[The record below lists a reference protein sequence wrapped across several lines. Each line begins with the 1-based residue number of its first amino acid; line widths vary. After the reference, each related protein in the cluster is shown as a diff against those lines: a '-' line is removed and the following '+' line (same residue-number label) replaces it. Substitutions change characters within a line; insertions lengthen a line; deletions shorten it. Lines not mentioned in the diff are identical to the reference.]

1 MSDRDLGAWILPQP
15 KAKET
20 YVAIPKIR
28 KTIPFGYRQDE
39 TDPDLLQPIPT
50 ELEALELAKKHL
62 KQYSSR
68 QVAAWLTTTTGR
80 SISHVGLLKRIK
92 TERTHGRKS
101 TTYRNLARRLK
112 KALEQAERYEEKSK
126 RLGREDQT
134 GYFES
139 EQYSKLTEYIDSK
152 LARDSSSDT

>member
-1 MSDRDLGAWILPQP
+1 VSERDLGAWILPQP

-20 YVAIPKIR
+20 YVPIPKIR
-28 KTIPFGYRQDE
+28 RTIPFGYKQDE
-39 TDPDLLQPIPT
+39 ENPDLLQPIPT

-92 TERTHGRKS
+92 TERKHGFKS
-101 TTYRNLARRLK
+101 ATYRNLARRLQ

-126 RLGREDQT
+126 RLGREDPT

>member
-1 MSDRDLGAWILPQP
+1 VSDRDLGALILPQP

-20 YVAIPKIR
+20 YVPIPKIR

-39 TDPDLLQPIPT
+39 ENPDLLQPIPT

-80 SISHVGLLKRIK
+80 TISHVGLLKRIK
-92 TERTHGRKS
+92 TERKHGFKS
-101 TTYRNLARRLK
+101 ATYRNLATRLK

-126 RLGREDQT
+126 RLGREDPT

>member
-39 TDPDLLQPIPT
+39 EDPDLLQPIPK

-80 SISHVGLLKRIK
+80 TISHVGLLKRIK
-92 TERTHGRKS
+92 TERKHGFKS
-101 TTYRNLARRLK
+101 ATYRNLATRLK

-139 EQYSKLTEYIDSK
+139 EQYSKLSEYIDSK

>member
-1 MSDRDLGAWILPQP
+1 MSERDLGAWILPQP

-20 YVAIPKIR
+20 YVPIPKIR

-39 TDPDLLQPIPT
+39 DDPNLLQPVPT

-80 SISHVGLLKRIK
+80 PISHVGLLKRIK
-92 TERTHGRKS
+92 TERKHGRKS
-101 TTYRNLARRLK
+101 ATYRNLARRLK
-112 KALEQAERYEEKSK
+112 KALEQAQRYEEKCK
-126 RLGREDQT
+126 RLGKEDQT
-134 GYFES
+134 RFFES
-139 EQYSKLTEYIDSK
+139 EQYVKLAQYIDSQ
-152 LARDSSSDT
+152 LAGDTDSDS

>member
-39 TDPDLLQPIPT
+39 EDPDLLQPIPK

-80 SISHVGLLKRIK
+80 TISHVGLLKRIK
-92 TERTHGRKS
+92 TERKHGFKS
-101 TTYRNLARRLK
+101 ATYRNLATRLK

-139 EQYSKLTEYIDSK
+139 EQYSKLAEYIDSK

>member
-1 MSDRDLGAWILPQP
+1 MSERDLGAWILPQP

-20 YVAIPKIR
+20 YVPIPKIR

-39 TDPDLLQPIPT
+39 ENPDLLQPIPT

-92 TERTHGRKS
+92 TERKHGFKS
-101 TTYRNLARRLK
+101 ATYRNLARRLK

-134 GYFES
+134 RYFES
-139 EQYSKLTEYIDSK
+139 EQYSKLTQYIDSK
-152 LARDSSSDT
+152 LGGDSPTDR

>member
-1 MSDRDLGAWILPQP
+1 VSERDLGAWILPQP

-20 YVAIPKIR
+20 YVPIPKIR

-39 TDPDLLQPIPT
+39 EDPNLLQPIPT

-80 SISHVGLLKRIK
+80 TISHVGLLKRIK
-92 TERTHGRKS
+92 TERKHGFKS
-101 TTYRNLARRLK
+101 ATYRNLATRLK

-126 RLGREDQT
+126 RLGREDPT

-139 EQYSKLTEYIDSK
+139 EQYSKLSEYIDSK
-152 LARDSSSDT
+152 FARDSSSDT

>member
-1 MSDRDLGAWILPQP
+1 VSDRDLGAWILPQP

-39 TDPDLLQPIPT
+39 EDANLLQPIPT

-68 QVAAWLTTTTGR
+68 QVAAWLTTTGR
-80 SISHVGLLKRIK
+80 TISHVGLLKRIK

-101 TTYRNLARRLK
+101 ATYRNLATRLK

>member
-1 MSDRDLGAWILPQP
+1 VSERDLGAWILPQP

-20 YVAIPKIR
+20 YVPIPKIR
-28 KTIPFGYRQDE
+28 RTIPFGYKQDE
-39 TDPDLLQPIPT
+39 ENPDLLQPIPT

-92 TERTHGRKS
+92 TERKHGFKS
-101 TTYRNLARRLK
+101 ATYRNLARRLQ

-126 RLGREDQT
+126 RLGREDPT

-139 EQYSKLTEYIDSK
+139 EQYSKLSEYIDSK
-152 LARDSSSDT
+152 LARDSSSDS

>member
-1 MSDRDLGAWILPQP
+1 MNERDLGAWILPQP
-15 KAKET
+15 RDKET

-39 TDPDLLQPIPT
+39 EDPDLLQPIPK
-50 ELEALELAKKHL
+50 ELEALEKAKKHL

-68 QVAAWLTTTTGR
+68 QVAAWLTTITGR

-92 TERTHGRKS
+92 SERTHGYKS
-101 TTYRNLARRLK
+101 TTYRNIARRLQK
-112 KALEQAERYEEKSK
+112 TLEQAERYEK
-126 RLGREDQT
+126 RLGKEDQT

-139 EQYSKLTEYIDSK
+139 ESYSKLTEYIDSK

>member
-39 TDPDLLQPIPT
+39 EDPNLLQPIPT

-80 SISHVGLLKRIK
+80 TISHVGLLKRIK
-92 TERTHGRKS
+92 TERKHGFKS
-101 TTYRNLARRLK
+101 ATYRNLATRLK

-126 RLGREDQT
+126 RLGREDPT